1 MSPGHLSGIELTE
14 YLDGE
19 LSPAEAA
26 RRGRHL
32 AACDRCRQALAEL
45 RQVVEVVEAVTP
57 LAPPSHLRARVAAEL
72 GAEPAP
78 ALACREAG
86 PLLHGYVDGEL
97 SPVMVG
103 AVQRHIHTCL
113 RCRAEL
119 VVLTKMISAV
129 RSLRALAP
137 PAAVRETVWAARRM
151 SPGPVGAASP
161 WRARLRPALAMAAV
175 AAAALLTVL
184 LRPGSRPTEVVVR
197 PPSTPAISQPVPP
210 TSAAPAEEQTGPI
223 STAAASTS
231 QETAGSTAGGGNL
244 RRPEPAGEAG
254 NAAGPRAGY
263 RRDSVVTFAHGPAAE
278 PGRNALGSESR
289 PPSIPT
295 ASATPPAVLTLRAI
309 AGAAGADS
317 GGHRGMA
324 AASDRFSTLAW
335 ETALATPPSGSATA
349 GSETPAGGTTAG
361 EPREGTHPSS
371 GSRDDRADSFS
382 LHTPVV

>member
-19 LSPAEAA
+19 QSPAEAA
-26 RRGRHL
+26 RTDRHL

-45 RQVVEVVEAVTP
+45 RQVVEVVETVAPV
-57 LAPPSHLRARVAAEL
+57 APPSHLRARVAAEL

-97 SPVMVG
+97 PPVMVG
-103 AVQRHIHTCL
+103 AVQRHVHTCL

-119 VVLTKMISAV
+119 VLLTKVVGVV

-137 PAAVRETVWAARRM
+137 PAAIRETVWAAQRM
-151 SPGPVGAASP
+151 LPVPVGATSP
-161 WRARLRPALAMAAV
+161 RRARLRPALAMAAV
-175 AAAALLTVL
+175 AAAALLVVL
-184 LRPGSRPTEVVVR
+184 VRPGSRPTEVAVR
-197 PPSTPAISQPVPP
+197 HPSNSAISEPVQP
-210 TSAAPAEEQTGPI
+210 TSAAPGEEQTEPV

-231 QETAGSTAGGGNL
+231 QETAGSTARGANL
-244 RRPEPAGEAG
+244 HRPEPAGG
-254 NAAGPRAGY
+254 PGDTAGPPARY
-263 RRDSVVTFAHGPAAE
+263 RRDSVVTFAHGPSAE
-278 PGRNALGSESR
+278 PGRNALSSESR
-289 PPSIPT
+289 PASVTT

-317 GGHRGMA
+317 GGRRGMA

-335 ETALATPPSGSATA
+335 ETALATPPSGSSTA
-349 GSETPAGGTTAG
+349 GSETTTGGTTAG
-361 EPREGTHPSS
+361 EPREEPRRSS
-371 GSRDDRADSFS
+371 GSGDNRADSFS
-382 LHTPVV
+382 IRTPVV